1 MIVSP
6 EKIYSLYQNKYK
18 AIYIAALEARKL
30 KDDQVNGLLEENV
43 NPVFEALRKL
53 LTGKIPYLEQ

>member
-6 EKIYSLYQNKYK
+6 EKIFKLYQNKYK
-18 AIYIAALEARKL
+18 AINIAAVEARKL
-30 KDDQVNGLLEENV
+30 KDHQINGLLEAQV

-53 LTGKIPYLEQ
+53 LSGKIDYTES